1 MELKK
6 LELLCQHNLHIKSR
20 PLLFTPRFNNIKC
33 TKFLFFMYCN
43 VKEKGQI
50 TRNKNSKKKNVYIE
64 NQYYYYFGLP
74 KLGSVWPVQQKLKLP
89 LP

>member
-50 TRNKNSKKKNVYIE
+50 TRNKNSKKKMFI
-64 NQYYYYFGLP
+64 
-74 KLGSVWPVQQKLKLP
+74 
-89 LP
+89 

>member
-50 TRNKNSKKKNVYIE
+50 TRNKNSKKKCLYRKSVLLLFWFTKIR
-64 NQYYYYFGLP
+64 FGMARTT
-74 KLGSVWPVQQKLKLP
+74 KT
-89 LP
+89 